1 MPEFQNGINKRA
13 LGARYERMAGRFLE
27 EQGFRILAYNF
38 RCRWGEI
45 DLVARE
51 GKTLAFVEVKYRT
64 TERSGSPFEAVD
76 VRKQQVICR
85 CADFFRIRY
94 GYKEGVPCRFDVV
107 GIQKDEIRHIRN
119 AFEYIPPGKHLPR
132 SW

>member
-27 EQGFRILAYNF
+27 EQGLRILAYNF

-45 DLVARE
+45 DLVAWE
-51 GKTLAFVEVKYRT
+51 GKTLVFVEVKYRT

-76 VRKQQVICR
+76 VKKQQVICR
-85 CADFFRIRY
+85 CADFYRVRY
-94 GYKEGVPCRFDVV
+94 RVPANRPCRFDVV
-107 GIQKDEIRHIRN
+107 GISGGQITLIRN
-119 AFEYIPPGKHLPR
+119 AFCYQL
-132 SW
+132 

>member
-27 EQGFRILAYNF
+27 EQGLRILAYNF

-76 VRKQQVICR
+76 VKKQ
-85 CADFFRIRY
+85 
-94 GYKEGVPCRFDVV
+94 
-107 GIQKDEIRHIRN
+107 HI
-119 AFEYIPPGKHLPR
+119 L
-132 SW
+132 